1 MVAWGES
8 EDRTQYFVERAPGER
23 QAEPVRSLRT
33 PDAGLDDANPTVKI
47 LYLEPQ

>member
-8 EDRTQYFVERAPGER
+8 EDRALPYERAPGER

-33 PDAGLDDANPTVKI
+33 PDAGLNDANPTVKI

>member
-8 EDRTQYFVERAPGER
+8 EDRTLYVERAPGER

-33 PDAGLDDANPTVKI
+33 PDAGLNGANPTVKI